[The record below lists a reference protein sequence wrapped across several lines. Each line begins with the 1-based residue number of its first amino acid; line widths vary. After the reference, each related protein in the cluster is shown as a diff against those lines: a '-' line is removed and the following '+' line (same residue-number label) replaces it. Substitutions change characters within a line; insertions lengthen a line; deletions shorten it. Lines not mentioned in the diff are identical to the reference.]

1 MGRGSG
7 TTRGGNASNPRGL
20 SRSKSEIGMPNES
33 IRSGIGMSR
42 SGAESLQQVR
52 ERYNKALDDAVKYY
66 NSAIDEAKLPKAGE
80 TMTIDFAPAV
90 YDPISSSQSRLT
102 ITKDPDRNITTPTG
116 ERIKLNGDY
125 RINGELRASVMSSD
139 KGLREYLKD
148 IVHRN
153 YRKKI

>member
-66 NSAIDEAKLPKAGE
+66 NSAID
-80 TMTIDFAPAV
+80 
-90 YDPISSSQSRLT
+90 Y
-102 ITKDPDRNITTPTG
+102 PDRGTHQVKWRLSNKWG
-116 ERIKLNGDY
+116 
-125 RINGELRASVMSSD
+125 A
-139 KGLREYLKD
+139 
-148 IVHRN
+148 
-153 YRKKI
+153 